1 MAYHRRKLVALLES
15 DPVAKVLAIRLL
27 GQLGGPVSPLPQPR
41 TVAEAVT
48 ALVTLL
54 REANMVAGQFEP
66 HTLFDL
72 GFDNIKSLLNRC
84 TSD

>member
-1 MAYHRRKLVALLES
+1 MS
-15 DPVAKVLAIRLL
+15 
-27 GQLGGPVSPLPQPR
+27 SLPQPR

-72 GFDNIKSLLNRC
+72 GFDNITSLLNKMHKRLAILVGIPDP
-84 TSD
+84 TTYR